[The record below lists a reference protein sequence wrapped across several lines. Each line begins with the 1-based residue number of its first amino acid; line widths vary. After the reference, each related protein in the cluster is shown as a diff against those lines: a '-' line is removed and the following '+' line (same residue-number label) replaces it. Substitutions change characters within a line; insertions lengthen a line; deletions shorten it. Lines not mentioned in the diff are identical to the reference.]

1 MSASAAQVNY
11 VSLVGGLVN
20 YRGKI
25 MSFLTR
31 LLAVLPRNATFP
43 VIAVLAGWYG
53 GAKYGA
59 PDYVMSSIDDLVSRS
74 GSAISGFLNQ
84 DDTNGNESSAG
95 EGES

>member
-1 MSASAAQVNY
+1 
-11 VSLVGGLVN
+11 
-20 YRGKI
+20 

-59 PDYVMSSIDDLVSRS
+59 PDYVMTSIDDLVPRT

-84 DDTNGNESSAG
+84 DDPAASDNSG
-95 EGES
+95 GESEN

>member
-1 MSASAAQVNY
+1 
-11 VSLVGGLVN
+11 
-20 YRGKI
+20 

-31 LLAVLPRNATFP
+31 LLTVLPRNATFP

-74 GSAISGFLNQ
+74 GSAITGFLNQ
-84 DDTNGNESSAG
+84 DAPVNDDETGTDSEV
-95 EGES
+95 

>member
-1 MSASAAQVNY
+1 
-11 VSLVGGLVN
+11 
-20 YRGKI
+20 
-25 MSFLTR
+25 MSFITR
-31 LLAVLPRNATFP
+31 LLAALPRNATFP

-84 DDTNGNESSAG
+84 DNPAP
-95 EGES
+95 EGDSGSNSDS